1 MKRLFRA
8 AAYAC
13 CIAILLCGCAAEP
26 PKANKEK
33 LSVITTI
40 FAPYDFVRQIGG
52 DRVSVK
58 MLLNPGADAHSYEPS
73 PNDIVRISECDLF
86 IYTGG
91 ENDEWVNELLKSNK
105 NINTLKMLDCVDT
118 LDEEIKD
125 GMAGHEHS
133 GHDEHSGHNGHGEAD
148 DHVWTSPEN
157 AVKIVEKIRGQ
168 LCAKDPKN
176 AAYYTENAAAYTA
189 ELQKTDSEFREIV
202 KNAKRKTLIFGDRF
216 PVRYFVE
223 EYGLDYYAAFPGCSS
238 SVEANPRTVEYLIN
252 KIKSEKIPSV
262 FYIELSDRRMAKVL
276 SEETGAKMLLFHSAH
291 NVSAEDFKNGI
302 TYLEIMENN
311 EKALKEALS

>member
-1 MKRLFRA
+1 MKKIFKA
-8 AAYAC
+8 AAYIC
-13 CIAILLCGCAAEP
+13 CIAILLCGCTAEMP
-26 PKANKEK
+26 EMNKEK
-33 LSVITTI
+33 ISVITTI

-58 MLLNPGADAHSYEPS
+58 MLLHPGADSHSYEPS
-73 PNDIVRISECDLF
+73 PKDIVRISDCDLF

-91 ENDEWVNELLKSNK
+91 ENDEWVSGLLKNNK
-105 NINTLKMLDCVDT
+105 DINTLKMLDCVDT
-118 LDEEIKD
+118 IDEEIKD

-133 GHDEHSGHNGHGEAD
+133 GHGEAD
-148 DHVWTSPEN
+148 DHVWTSPKN
-157 AVKIVEKIRGQ
+157 AIGIVEKIREQ
-168 LCAKDPKN
+168 LCAKDPEN
-176 AAYYTENAAAYTA
+176 SGYYTENAAAYTA
-189 ELQKTDSEFREIV
+189 KLQKTDSEFREIV

-238 SVEANPRTVEYLIN
+238 SVEANPKTVEYLIN
-252 KIKSEKIPSV
+252 KIKAGKIPAV
-262 FYIELSDRRMAKVL
+262 FYIELSDKRMAKVL
-276 SEETGAKMLLFHSAH
+276 AEETGAKMLLFHSAH

-302 TYLEIMENN
+302 TYLDIMKNN